1 MNHVACLVLKRKVY
15 QQNIK
20 EELNVISGG
29 DFHRNEFLKK
39 WKNKERFLEIIFFT
53 LPEYD
58 IETYFGLE
66 IGSSWNW
73 SFIQS
78 VSYNILLWYCLV
90 EICDD
95 IFYHPWNEYLI
106 LKKTTFTLFISR
118 FCHLLSRNKIVKIS
132 ISFIIFQNKHGVA
145 VYGHIMLKT
154 PVLVR
159 SLKLSNIEPC

>member
-1 MNHVACLVLKRKVY
+1 MILRLVLVWKLEPGPDHLFKV
-15 QQNIK
+15 
-20 EELNVISGG
+20 
-29 DFHRNEFLKK
+29 F
-39 WKNKERFLEIIFFT
+39 
-53 LPEYD
+53 
-58 IETYFGLE
+58 
-66 IGSSWNW
+66 
-73 SFIQS
+73 
-78 VSYNILLWYCLV
+78 SYNILLWYCLV

-154 PVLVR
+154 PVLVW
-159 SLKLSNIEPC
+159 SLKLSNATLSHVSTWMGGRLGIHGAVDIFVCLKLR